1 MGITEI
7 ILICFLHFFQAQFL
21 KIRKVNPGAI
31 TPSFATS
38 NSAGLDLHCVE
49 PFTLASG
56 TIESIDTGIQIE
68 LPQGY
73 YAQIM
78 NRSSLAKLQVSILAG
93 VIDNDYRGNVYVM
106 MYNFGEEPVHFRRNA
121 KIAQFLC
128 LPFLAPAIV
137 EVSNL
142 SETERGANGFGSS
155 GR

>member
-1 MGITEI
+1 
-7 ILICFLHFFQAQFL
+7 
-21 KIRKVNPGAI
+21 
-31 TPSFATS
+31 
-38 NSAGLDLHCVE
+38 
-49 PFTLASG
+49 
-56 TIESIDTGIQIE
+56 
-68 LPQGY
+68 
-73 YAQIM
+73 M

-106 MYNFGEEPVHFRRNA
+106 MYNFGEEPVHFKRNA